1 MGCRGKLLVTQKA
14 AVPVSPEHPHE
25 LLEGDEPKPSQE
37 PCHNDVCTGL
47 RLSHPWNP
55 SGLGSQRQVA
65 QLYHCKPWQ
74 GRQCSGFAFLD
85 RG

>member
-1 MGCRGKLLVTQKA
+1 MTQKA
-14 AVPVSPEHPHE
+14 AIPTSSEHPRE

-47 RLSHPWNP
+47 RLSHPQSL
-55 SGLGSQRQVA
+55 SGMGSQRQVA
-65 QLYHCKPWQ
+65 QLHHCKPWQ

-85 RG
+85 GR